1 MWSIRFVFAVAFV
14 AVAGGFFANNVS
26 AETEEEVKQR
36 VNGGA
41 VTLITGGLEYASNIY
56 AALARDMVAVLDEE
70 NNLRV
75 LPIMGHGSMRN
86 IEDML
91 YLRGVD
97 VGMVHSDIMKHL
109 ELEGKL
115 VSARR
120 RLRYITK
127 LYDEPFHV
135 IARKE
140 ITDFADLKDRPVALG
155 PIDSGSDL
163 SGRTF
168 LRVLNLEPQIVNV
181 PWPEAVEQLKSGAVA
196 AIIYPTRS
204 RSKFIRKLSEDPS
217 LKLLSLPEADKAVLE
232 TYTPVSLTS
241 EDYPGFI
248 GKDETRDT
256 LQMSAIL
263 TTFNWRADG
272 GVRYQRV
279 TNFITKL
286 FTKMDNLRAPSRHSV
301 WRKLELADD
310 VKGWERYAPAQKLID
325 QAQKATVAVGGPI
338 TTGVPSLEDFKR
350 FMNYM
355 RTEGGKPNA
364 SEQEFFDAYI
374 KYQVWKG
381 AQQQQ

>member
-1 MWSIRFVFAVAFV
+1 MWSLRIMFAVILMA
-14 AVAGGFFANNVS
+14 ASGGFLSSSAS
-26 AETEEEVKQR
+26 AETEEEIKQR
-36 VNGGA
+36 VNAGA
-41 VTLITGGLEYASNIY
+41 VTLITGGLEHASNTY
-56 AALARDMVAVLDEE
+56 AALARDMVAVLDEP

-75 LPIMGHGSMRN
+75 LPMMGHGAVRN

-97 VGMVHSDIMKHL
+97 IGMVRSDIIKHL
-109 ELEGKL
+109 ELEGNL
-115 VSARR
+115 VSAQR
-120 RLRYITK
+120 RLRYILK

-140 ITDFADLKDRPVALG
+140 FTEFAALRDQAVGTG
-155 PIDSGSDL
+155 PQNSGADL

-168 LRVLNLEPQIVNV
+168 LRVLNMDTQIVNGT
-181 PWPEAVEQLKSGAVA
+181 WPEAVEQLKSGALA
-196 AIIYPTRS
+196 AIIYPTRA
-204 RSKFIRKLSEDPS
+204 RSKFIRRLSEDPS
-217 LKLLSLPEADKAVLE
+217 LHLLSVPDIGTDALDI
-232 TYTPVSLTS
+232 YTSVELTN

-248 GKDETRDT
+248 GKEETRST
-256 LQMSAIL
+256 LQVAAIL
-263 TTFNWRADG
+263 TTFNWRPDG
-272 GVRYQRV
+272 GPRYQRV

-286 FTKMDNLRAPSRHSV
+286 FTKMDELRAPSRHSV
-301 WRKLELADD
+301 WRKLKLVED

-325 QAQKATVAVGGPI
+325 SAPQATLAVGGPVSSG
-338 TTGVPSLEDFKR
+338 TPSLEDFKR

-374 KYQVWKG
+374 KYQIWKG